1 MVGHRNGKD
10 DMNDLYR
17 INGKH
22 FVAGLEVNK
31 NGIVVNCAPILR
43 KWCMNIHIE
52 NIKKI
57 CERRNLEI
65 DFIKKSDEDIISQ
78 FFVEN

>member
-1 MVGHRNGKD
+1 MRE
-10 DMNDLYR
+10 LYR

-22 FVAGLEVNK
+22 FVAGLEVNE

-65 DFIKKSDEDIISQ
+65 ELIVKNGSDSFSH
-78 FFVEN
+78 FFVDD